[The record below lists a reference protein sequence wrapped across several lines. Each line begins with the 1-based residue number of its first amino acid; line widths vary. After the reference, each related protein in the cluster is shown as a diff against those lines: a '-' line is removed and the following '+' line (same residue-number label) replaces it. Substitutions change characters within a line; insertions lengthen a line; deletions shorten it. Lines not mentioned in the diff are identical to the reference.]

1 MRFAIYAATGRIVQ
15 TGECLDSAT
24 SEDFSHF
31 TDAVLLGITPD
42 VSIETHY
49 IDDGA
54 AVPIPVRPSDAHVFN
69 YTTKLW
75 ELDFDAVRSQKSV
88 DIDQACRSTILAG
101 FDSDA
106 LGTTYH
112 YPAKATDQSN
122 LSGSVLASLLHD
134 APADFVTPFWC
145 ADSNGIWAFR
155 LHTAAQIQQVGKG
168 AKAAI
173 LAAMSKNEHLQ
184 GLIAAATTQ
193 EDVEGIT
200 W

>member
-54 AVPIPVRPSDAHVFN
+54 AVPTPVRPSDAHVFN

-122 LSGSVLASLLHD
+122 LSGSVLASLLPD
-134 APADFVTPFWC
+134 TPAEWVTPFWC
-145 ADSNGIWAFR
+145 ADGDGVWAFR
-155 LHTAAQIQQVGKG
+155 LHTAAQIQQVGRD

-173 LAAMSKNEHLQ
+173 LVSMGKNELLQ
-184 GLIAAATTQ
+184 TQIASATSLEELNT
-193 EDVEGIT
+193 IT